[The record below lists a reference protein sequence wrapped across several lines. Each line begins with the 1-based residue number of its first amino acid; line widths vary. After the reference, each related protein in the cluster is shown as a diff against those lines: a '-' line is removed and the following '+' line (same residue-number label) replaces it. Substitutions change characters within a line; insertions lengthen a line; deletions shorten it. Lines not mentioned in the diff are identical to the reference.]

1 MHWQP
6 NRTWASADSRSS
18 DCAKWRD
25 AADCALPKQLWRTPK
40 GRGDR
45 GRGHLRN
52 KTSHPLHPTLASIT
66 GKQRPVKSKRTGAN
80 KAVHRKLK
88 ASPLR
93 VGMEPRGAHGYLN
106 FRPSLSAATSS
117 MIC

>member
-6 NRTWASADSRSS
+6 NRTWASADSRNS
-18 DCAKWRD
+18 DCTKWRD

-52 KTSHPLHPTLASIT
+52 KTSHPLHPTLILAVAMAVCT
-66 GKQRPVKSKRTGAN
+66 SKTLEQTHRFARTG
-80 KAVHRKLK
+80 
-88 ASPLR
+88 P
-93 VGMEPRGAHGYLN
+93 YLVV
-106 FRPSLSAATSS
+106 RRITYLSDSQGP
-117 MIC
+117 